1 MVIFLRLPPTPVK
14 LLHTSDW
21 HLGQTLFDQER
32 GYEMQCFLDWLL
44 QTLQQET
51 PDLLLIAGDVFDSVN
66 PPVSAQRQLY
76 AFLASALRA
85 LPRLQIVMIAGNH
98 DSGARIEMPAP
109 LLAGHSV
116 SVIGRVSRAADGS
129 LDTERLRIPVHDAQ
143 GVRCGQVLA
152 LPFLRPA
159 EITAPGESHAD
170 AVARIHQDLIA
181 AALAARQPGEALIA
195 LSHAH
200 LQGGEVSPYSE
211 RRIVVGNAEAVP
223 SALFPPEIAYVAL
236 GHLHLAQWVGGE
248 ERIRYCGSPIP
259 MSMSERD
266 YQHQVLL
273 VELAGATLQSI
284 RCLPVPRAVAMRQ
297 VRGTLAEVLAALA
310 ALETAPL
317 PRERQPWLEVRVQLE
332 RPLLDLAQ
340 QIDLALAGKAVR
352 LLGPSAE
359 YPQADGGV
367 DPSLSELEQI
377 DPLALFARAWER
389 KFQQPADATVMQDF
403 ALLVAEAEAVEDS
416 SRRGAT

>member
-1 MVIFLRLPPTPVK
+1 MK

-44 QTLQQET
+44 EALEREA

-129 LDTERLRIPVHDAQ
+129 LDTARLRIPIHDAR
-143 GVRCGQVLA
+143 GERCGYVLA

-170 AVARIHQDLIA
+170 AVARIHRDLIGS
-181 AALAARQPGEALIA
+181 ALAARQPGEALIA
-195 LSHAH
+195 ISHAH

-211 RRIVVGNAEAVP
+211 RRIVVGNAEAVL
-223 SALFPPEIAYVAL
+223 SQLFPPEIAYVAL

-266 YQHQVLL
+266 YPHQVLL
-273 VELAGATLQSI
+273 VELAGEALQSI
-284 RCLPVPRAVAMRQ
+284 RCMPVPRAVAMRQ

-310 ALETAPL
+310 ALDSPPL
-317 PRERQPWLEVRVQLE
+317 PRERQPWLEVRVLLE

-340 QIDLALAGKAVR
+340 QVDTALAGKAVR

-359 YPQADGGV
+359 YSQADGDVGA
-367 DPSLSELEQI
+367 PLSELEHI
-377 DPLALFARAWER
+377 DPTALFARAWER
-389 KFQQPADATVMQDF
+389 KFKQPAEATVLQDF
-403 ALLVAEAEAVEDS
+403 AWLVAEAEAADDS
-416 SRRGAT
+416 GRAGQR

>member
-1 MVIFLRLPPTPVK
+1 MVTIPGSPRSPVK

-21 HLGQTLFDQER
+21 HLGQTLYDQER

-44 QTLQQET
+44 GELEREA
-51 PDLLLIAGDVFDSVN
+51 PELLLIAGDVFDSVN
-66 PPVSAQRQLY
+66 PPVAAQRQLY
-76 AFLASALRA
+76 AFLASAVRA

-109 LLAGHSV
+109 LLQGFGV
-116 SVIGRVSRAADGS
+116 SVIGRVTRDADGA
-129 LDTERLRIPVHDAQ
+129 LDVERLRIPIRGPEDAVL
-143 GVRCGQVLA
+143 GHVLA

-159 EITAPGESHAD
+159 EITAPEESHAD
-170 AVARIHQDLIA
+170 AVARTHAELIGA
-181 AALAARQPGEALIA
+181 AVAARRPGEALVAI
-195 LSHAH
+195 SHAH
-200 LQGGEVSPYSE
+200 MQGGEVSPASE

-273 VELAGATLQSI
+273 VEIEGEALQAI
-284 RCLPVPRAVAMRQ
+284 RCLPVPRAVPMRQ
-297 VRGTLAEVLAALA
+297 IRGTLSEVLAALA
-310 ALETAPL
+310 TIDAPPQ
-317 PRERQPWLEVRVQLE
+317 PRERQPWLEVRVLLE

-340 QIDLALAGKAVR
+340 QIDAALAGKSVR

-359 YPQADGGV
+359 YPQAADAHG
-367 DPSLSELEQI
+367 PALSELEQI
-377 DPLALFARAWER
+377 DPALLFARAWER
-389 KFQQPADATVMQDF
+389 KFQQPADDAVMRDF
-403 ALLVAEAEAVEDS
+403 ALLLAEAEAEDP
-416 SRRGAT
+416 RRANP

>member
-1 MVIFLRLPPTPVK
+1 MVTHPCRKTTPVK

-21 HLGQTLFDQER
+21 HLGQTLHDQER
-32 GYEMQCFLDWLL
+32 AYEMQCFLDWLL
-44 QTLQQET
+44 ETLQREA

-76 AFLASALRA
+76 AFLASALRV

-109 LLAGHSV
+109 LLAGHNV
-116 SVIGRVSRAADGS
+116 SVIGRVSRLADGR
-129 LDTERLRIPVHDAQ
+129 LDTERLRIPIHDAQ
-143 GVRCGQVLA
+143 GVRCGHVLA

-170 AVARIHQDLIA
+170 AVARIHRDLIG

-195 LSHAH
+195 ISHAH

-223 SALFPPEIAYVAL
+223 SELFPPEIAYVAL

-259 MSMSERD
+259 MSMAERD

-273 VELAGATLQSI
+273 VEIAGEGLHSI

-297 VRGTLAEVLAALA
+297 VRGTLSEVLDVLAALA
-310 ALETAPL
+310 TEPL
-317 PRERQPWLEVRVQLE
+317 PRERQPWLEVRVLLE

-340 QIDLALAGKAVR
+340 QIDTALAGKSVR

-359 YPQADGGV
+359 YPQTDADTGV
-367 DPSLSELEQI
+367 ALSELDQI
-377 DPLALFARAWER
+377 DPMALFAHHWER
-389 KFQQPADATVMQDF
+389 KFKQPADATVLADF
-403 ALLVAEAEAVEDS
+403 ARLVAEAEAADEPGRSVQ
-416 SRRGAT
+416 R